1 MPKKI
6 VIRQAP
12 VQTVFD
18 VHGKIPEFKEAGYD
32 LNVFEDRLK
41 GKKNLLSVGFVDEV
55 PAGYMVSYER
65 WEDGSIYCW
74 LAGVAPEFRR
84 NGIMTRLMAALGKW
98 AKEKGYKKIT
108 IKTRNSRRGM
118 LVFLVKNGFN
128 FTHIQPK
135 GRIEESR
142 IMLEKTL

>member
-18 VHGKIPEFKEAGYD
+18 VHMKIPEFKEAGYD
-32 LNVFEDRLK
+32 LDVFEDRLK
-41 GKKNLLSVGFVDEV
+41 GKKHHLSVGFVDEI

-74 LAGVAPEFRR
+74 LAGVAPAFRR
-84 NGIMTRLMAALGKW
+84 CGVMTRLMAALGKW

-108 IKTRNSRRGM
+108 IKTRNNRREM

-142 IMLEKTL
+142 IMLEKSL